1 MMDCY
6 IKLKNNDCVDVKEV
20 KEVKYSYPHSAKV
33 ISLEENNFSNLK
45 ISDDVNYVFV
55 GTSTVVIRGNDIL
68 YLQFM

>member
-1 MMDCY
+1 M
-6 IKLKNNDCVDVKEV
+6 INILILKK
-20 KEVKYSYPHSAKV
+20 VKYSYPHSVKV

-55 GTSTVVIRGNDIL
+55 GTSTVVVRGNDIL

>member
-1 MMDCY
+1 MKCF
-6 IKLKNNDCVDVKEV
+6 INLRNNECVEVKEL
-20 KEVKYSYPHSAKV
+20 KEVKYSYPHSVKV

-55 GTSTVVIRGNDIL
+55 GTSTVVVRGNDIL